1 MDFKFGSSHG
11 DRRHFLYRLSDS
23 VMMEVVIS
31 DEVRAAYGDLR
42 LACVEIRGMKIGI
55 GSEKV
60 TGLLKEASE
69 RISSS
74 VSLETVKDRA
84 DFRAYRDFF
93 WRLGVDPTKTRPA
106 SEALVRRILKGSSIP
121 RINDF
126 VDAYNLASIETGIP
140 IAAFDLNAVG
150 EEVTLRFSNPGEEFL
165 GIGMPSGK
173 GLMQGILVMSSSD
186 ILIAIYPYR
195 DAEESKITLE
205 TSDAVLISCGV
216 PGISSDA
223 IANAA
228 GRARDSVISAC
239 GGHPSKVR
247 VI

>member
-1 MDFKFGSSHG
+1 
-11 DRRHFLYRLSDS
+11 
-23 VMMEVVIS
+23 MEVVIS
-31 DEVRAAYGDLR
+31 DQVRKAYENLR
-42 LACVEIRGMKIGI
+42 LAFVEIRGMKIGVD
-55 GSEKV
+55 SAKV
-60 TGLLKEASE
+60 TGLLKEVSE
-69 RISSS
+69 RISK
-74 VSLETVKDRA
+74 SLTIEAVKDRP

-126 VDAYNLASIETGIP
+126 VDAYNLTSIETGIP
-140 IAAFDLNAVG
+140 IAAFDINAVG
-150 EEVTLRFSNPGEEFL
+150 EDVTLRFSNPGEEFL

-173 GLMQGILVMSSSD
+173 ELLQGILVMSSGD

-216 PGISSDA
+216 LGISSDA

-239 GGHPSKVR
+239 GGHPSRVR